1 MNQTFRKYLNRE
13 FRKNVYNARLTKN
26 PYQRASV
33 VNENIICLYERFKQE
48 YPEGDFIK
56 WMQKTCFKLPQG
68 KRGTRIV
75 PIYDYAVKYLTTGK
89 GESTCFNHEF
99 YNITTENRYKFMDGN
114 KDFVQ
119 TYFLNDNSEVSIFDN
134 GISATASPEDML
146 IEIEDTCYVNLDAE
160 TEVVI
165 SKDVFKALQRLKPFQ
180 LEVIVGHY
188 FQNLSL
194 RDIAC
199 NVGKSEQYVGKVH
212 RQALDK
218 LKDSL
223 KGLSDR

>member
-13 FRKNVYNARLTKN
+13 FRKNVYNARLIKN

-33 VNENIICLYERFKQE
+33 VNEEIIRLYEGFKQE
-48 YPEGDFIK
+48 YPDGDFIK
-56 WMQKTCFKLPQG
+56 WMQKTSFKLPQG
-68 KRGTRIV
+68 KRCMRIV

-119 TYFLNDNSEVSIFDN
+119 TYFFNNNIEVSIFDN
-134 GISATASPEDML
+134 GLSAIASPEDML
-146 IEIEDTCYVNLDAE
+146 IEIEDTCYINLDAE

-165 SKDVFKALQRLKPFQ
+165 SIDVYEALRRLKPFQ
-180 LEVIVGHY
+180 QEVIIDHY

-194 RDIAC
+194 RDIAT

-223 KGLSDR
+223 KG